1 MAENIIDNKQGST
14 AIPAGL
20 PEGSVAIPHPDVIK
34 DFDVTGTSDDNT
46 TLFGIPKITSD
57 NLTPEDPID
66 LTAGFRENIDTTAS
80 DVAGA
85 KPIVSELDK
94 RIAELTA
101 TPTETQ
107 TKFDET
113 LSQFTDLL
121 GETEGRSQAQLEA
134 EQAQN
139 IPQLTQD
146 LSTVRGQILTKS
158 AEFDALEQSLESK
171 SMSTASLIGQ
181 QAVIRR
187 AKASELNLLYA
198 KSQALQG
205 QVSSAQATVD
215 RAINLKYETINTRLN
230 IFERQLDAIQPQL
243 NKEETIRAEAQRQL
257 LEEEK
262 QKVTDDKARDKQ
274 IQNIALEAIRA
285 GLGNEISE
293 QISNSKSLEEAN
305 QIAANAG
312 VFETA
317 PDLQFISGTARQ
329 QAGTFNKATGQF
341 TPLRGGGGVGTGG
354 TGGTGTVVAGDTIT
368 TSEGEV
374 VIDDE
379 IAGFVE
385 LVRTG
390 KMTTGQ
396 ALDDVTKGK
405 KADLASALSKVQTA
419 GDTATD
425 AVAKEKAQ
433 LALDLQT
440 HKGLNSSVGPFPGTR
455 IGLLDKLTGK
465 KQDFIAGVERLVSG
479 LSLESLIEAKS
490 RGATFGAL
498 SDTEMSILTNAA
510 TKIGTW
516 RRYKDDDIAKPVT
529 HYAIDEKSFK
539 NELDNINKII
549 TRTIKSSLTED
560 TNLDPLGLG
569 IQNTTSDNPL
579 GL

>member
-312 VFETA
+312 VF
-317 PDLQFISGTARQ
+317 DKKSS
-329 QAGTFNKATGQF
+329 
-341 TPLRGGGGVGTGG
+341 GGGWT
-354 TGGTGTVVAGDTIT
+354 TVVGDI
-368 TSEGEV
+368 E
-374 VIDDE
+374 
-379 IAGFVE
+379 
-385 LVRTG
+385 
-390 KMTTGQ
+390 
-396 ALDDVTKGK
+396 
-405 KADLASALSKVQTA
+405 KV
-419 GDTATD
+419 
-425 AVAKEKAQ
+425 
-433 LALDLQT
+433 
-440 HKGLNSSVGPFPGTR
+440 
-455 IGLLDKLTGK
+455 
-465 KQDFIAGVERLVSG
+465 
-479 LSLESLIEAKS
+479 
-490 RGATFGAL
+490 
-498 SDTEMSILTNAA
+498 
-510 TKIGTW
+510 
-516 RRYKDDDIAKPVT
+516 Y
-529 HYAIDEKSFK
+529 
-539 NELDNINKII
+539 
-549 TRTIKSSLTED
+549 
-560 TNLDPLGLG
+560 
-569 IQNTTSDNPL
+569 
-579 GL
+579 

>member
-312 VFETA
+312 VF
-317 PDLQFISGTARQ
+317 DKKSS
-329 QAGTFNKATGQF
+329 
-341 TPLRGGGGVGTGG
+341 GGGGT
-354 TGGTGTVVAGDTIT
+354 TVVGDIEKVYKNQIKEGLLSQLGGDGFLNPDDYNLAKQDWIQAGGSPTDFDKEFAERRNPDNNFYNVTGKT
-368 TSEGEV
+368 HPQ
-374 VIDDE
+374 DE
-379 IAGFVE
+379 EAIRDLVTDNQSKEDIVNAGFDETNV
-385 LVRTG
+385 
-390 KMTTGQ
+390 
-396 ALDDVTKGK
+396 D
-405 KADLASALSKVQTA
+405 KVIEEE
-419 GDTATD
+419 
-425 AVAKEKAQ
+425 KEK
-433 LALDLQT
+433 DEDEGGGFINWLQFW
-440 HKGLNSSVGPFPGTR
+440 K
-455 IGLLDKLTGK
+455 
-465 KQDFIAGVERLVSG
+465 
-479 LSLESLIEAKS
+479 
-490 RGATFGAL
+490 
-498 SDTEMSILTNAA
+498 
-510 TKIGTW
+510 
-516 RRYKDDDIAKPVT
+516 
-529 HYAIDEKSFK
+529 
-539 NELDNINKII
+539 
-549 TRTIKSSLTED
+549 
-560 TNLDPLGLG
+560 
-569 IQNTTSDNPL
+569 
-579 GL
+579 